1 LDWRSYTL
9 AFAGNAR
16 QSSIRS
22 RGFNLPG
29 KETDV
34 TAKLKTWWQGLRYR
48 GGGTM
53 IAWLL
58 HRLGG
63 LAMVVFVGMH
73 VFASFLTQQFGSD
86 FGTALN
92 IVYQSPYF
100 QAPLYFLIIFHA
112 LNGLRI
118 ILLDTFPKLLE
129 YQREVTWLQ
138 WMIFIPLYGLAVFFI
153 IAGIISGE

>member
-1 LDWRSYTL
+1 L
-9 AFAGNAR
+9 FASDAW
-16 QSSIRS
+16 QICIRS
-22 RGFNLPG
+22 RGFYLPG
-29 KETDV
+29 KEKDV

-86 FGTALN
+86 FGTTINL
-92 IVYQSPYF
+92 VYESPYF
-100 QAPLYFLIIFHA
+100 QAPLYFLVIFHA

-138 WMIFIPLYGLAVFFI
+138 WVVFIPLYGLAVFFI
-153 IAGIISGE
+153 IARIISGE